1 MNFSDNPELDLEIET
16 PLSFNLSRVPGLSYF
31 PDYINSNDEQQLLE
45 IINQQLWSTKE
56 QRRIQEY
63 GYKYDYYKGSFAS
76 STYLGS
82 LPDWLQGI
90 ATRIFQDG
98 LMAQVPDQVIVNEY
112 LPGQG
117 IISHIDCIPC
127 FGNTIITLSLKSEC
141 VMLWTQLKSRET
153 VKIRLQPRS
162 LLIFQGEARY
172 HWEHGIP
179 IMNPDNIPNHEQVN
193 HRRVSLT
200 FREVLFPYK

>member
-1 MNFSDNPELDLEIET
+1 MNFSDQPELDLVT
-16 PLSFNLSRVPGLSYF
+16 PLNPNLSKVPGLSYF
-31 PDYINSNDEQQLLE
+31 PDYISSNDEQKLLE
-45 IINQQLWSTKE
+45 IINQQPWSTKE

-76 STYLGS
+76 STYLGT

-90 ATRIFQDG
+90 ATRIAQDG

-127 FGNTIITLSLKSEC
+127 FGNTIITLSLESEC
-141 VMLWTQLKSRET
+141 VMLWTHLKSREI
-153 VKIRLQPRS
+153 VKIRLQSRS

-179 IMNPDNIPNHEQVN
+179 IMNSDIMPKHDKVN
-193 HRRVSLT
+193 CRRVSLT